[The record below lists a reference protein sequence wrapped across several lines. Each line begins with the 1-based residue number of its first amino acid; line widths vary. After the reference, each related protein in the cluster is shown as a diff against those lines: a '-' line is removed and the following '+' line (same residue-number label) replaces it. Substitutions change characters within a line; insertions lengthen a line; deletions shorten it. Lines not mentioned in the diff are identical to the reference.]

1 MTQHAGPAAPR
12 RLMQQRCG
20 AAGGGGP
27 PSAGRRRTPRWDD
40 PQRRL
45 AQGWAVVTTNGGDV
59 VRSVDDVTEGGALR
73 IRVRDGQLGATV
85 TSKERSDV

>member
-1 MTQHAGPAAPR
+1 MRGIAQ
-12 RLMQQRCG
+12 RLVTEGQRVLAG
-20 AAGGGGP
+20 AA
-27 PSAGRRRTPRWDD
+27 SELVAKRQLFTAYD

-45 AQGWAVVTTNGGDV
+45 AQGWAVVTTHGGDV